1 MASFCLPWPLT
12 TTSHRGFAG
21 CAGRALAAGGMVLL
35 VAACEEL
42 PRPEVIAAAPVIE
55 LPLEVV
61 QSRLPPRPAPRA
73 RRSRLPS
80 DRSGGPGGEETAA
93 NGQEELASLPAENG
107 REVTAE
113 PITPLGL
120 PAAAAPPAPSPAPTT
135 PEKMIGLEA
144 SAVQRSLGA
153 PGVRMQL
160 PPAEVWRYVSQG
172 CLLDVYLYLD
182 LRTKEMRV
190 LHYEVIADE
199 GTSRSKDGCYRQI
212 LARGAEPTAEREPV
226 AAAGRPN

>member
-1 MASFCLPWPLT
+1 MASFRLPWPLT
-12 TTSHRGFAG
+12 TTSRRGLAG
-21 CAGRALAAGGMVLL
+21 PVGRALAGSAVVLL

-42 PRPEVIAAAPVIE
+42 PRPEVIAAPPVIE

-61 QSRLPPRPAPRA
+61 QSRLPPRPAPRP
-73 RRSRLPS
+73 RRSRLAS
-80 DRSGGPGGEETAA
+80 DRPGGLGSEETAA
-93 NGQEELASLPAENG
+93 NGHEELASLPAENG

-113 PITPLGL
+113 PVAPLAL
-120 PAAAAPPAPSPAPTT
+120 PAATPAPTPTPAPTT
-135 PEKMIGLEA
+135 PEKMIGLDA
-144 SAVQRSLGA
+144 GAVQRSLGA

-212 LARGAEPTAEREPV
+212 LARGAEPAAEREPV
-226 AAAGRPN
+226 AATSRPN